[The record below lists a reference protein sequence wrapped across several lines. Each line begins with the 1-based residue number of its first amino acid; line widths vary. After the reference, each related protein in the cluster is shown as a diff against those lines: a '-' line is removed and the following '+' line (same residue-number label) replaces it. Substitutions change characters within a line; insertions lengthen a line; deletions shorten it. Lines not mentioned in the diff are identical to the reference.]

1 MVEFNKLNSEFR
13 KIVFYAEDIQSQNYL
28 LDLVKELLTTFNEDV
43 CYLTSCHEDTIFF
56 EKKKYPKL
64 RAFYIGSGFVRTWM
78 FINLKADLMIMTMP
92 DIENFHIKKSK
103 VSQVHYLY
111 IFHALVSTHSNYRK
125 AAFDSYDTIFCTGKQ
140 QMQEIRETEKYYGLA
155 RKNLYRDGY
164 RPLEYLIKENRS
176 FQKGASNKLK
186 ILIAPTWGE
195 NNILEHCIF
204 QLLDALIDLKIEIY
218 LRPHPMTIRNNYNQ
232 IHELRLKYKENSN
245 LYIQENSAER
255 NILFESDLLITD
267 WSGIGIEY
275 GLGLE
280 KPVIYIDIPKKNN
293 NPDHDKINIT
303 PMEVK
308 IRSEIGKVV
317 KQNEIQEIEYIIQ
330 DILNTYDKKKISSI
344 RKKYVFMKESSLHK
358 SAQRVVTIANALR
371 YRSKK

>member
-1 MVEFNKLNSEFR
+1 VVEFNKLNSEFR

-43 CYLTSCHEDTIFF
+43 CYLTSCREDTIFL

-64 RAFYIGSGFVRTWM
+64 RAFYIGSGIVRTWT

-140 QMQEIRETEKYYGLA
+140 QIKEIRETEKYYDLA

-164 RPLEYLIKENRS
+164 RPLEYLIRENQS
-176 FQKGASNKLK
+176 FPKNIADKLK
-186 ILIAPTWGE
+186 ILIAPTWGQ

-204 QLLDALIDLKIEIY
+204 ELLDTLVNAKVEIY
-218 LRPHPMTIRNNYNQ
+218 LRPHPMTLRNNYNK
-232 IHELRLKYKENSN
+232 IHELKLKYEENTN
-245 LYIQENSAER
+245 ICIQENSAER
-255 NILFESDLLITD
+255 SILFESDILITD

-293 NPDHDKINIT
+293 NPEHDKINIT
-303 PMEVK
+303 PMEVT

-317 KQNEIQEIEYIIQ
+317 KQNEIQDINDIIWEA
-330 DILNTYDKKKISSI
+330 LNTYDVKKISKV
-344 RKKYVFMKESSLHK
+344 REKYVFMKENSLNK
-358 SAQRVVTIANALR
+358 SAKRVISIANAS
-371 YRSKK
+371 RSINTK